1 MFKKIKLKFIFNIC
15 QAFKNLEKSGYK
27 TKIESLKSQLL
38 KTNIS
43 LKLNFLDYLFK
54 KNNVD
59 KNLYLKQDFSFPD
72 LRNIDTMRKRDLYM
86 NKKTIRKRYL

>member
-27 TKIESLKSQLL
+27 IKIESLKSQLL

-43 LKLNFLDYLFK
+43 FKLNFLDYLFK

-59 KNLYLKQDFSFPD
+59 
-72 LRNIDTMRKRDLYM
+72 
-86 NKKTIRKRYL
+86 